1 MYQLIK
7 KDLLVQKKTIILSL
21 ILIIFYA
28 FYFGDMGPAG
38 LALSAFT
45 VTYMLTLGAFCIDE
59 KNNSDKLLISLPI
72 KRSSIV
78 LSKYLLVLVIT
89 AYVILLNFFITT
101 VVKLFNLSLNPL
113 PLTTEG
119 VLSSFAVPV
128 LYCSIALP
136 IVFRFGYLKSRMINL
151 IVFFSLIAG
160 LTPLINKIA
169 EGNVSQGK
177 FLLSNSTPQ
186 AALIILLPTL
196 LLFALSYILSLFFYN
211 RREF

>member
-7 KDLLVQKKTIILSL
+7 KDLLVQKKAFILSL
-21 ILIIFYA
+21 VLIIFYA

-78 LSKYLLVLVIT
+78 LSKYLFVLVIT
-89 AYVILLNFFITT
+89 TYVILLNFFITT
-101 VVKLFNLSLNPL
+101 FVNLLHLSLNPFS
-113 PLTTEG
+113 LTTAG

-128 LYCSIALP
+128 LYSSIALP
-136 IVFRFGYLKSRMINL
+136 IIFRFGYLKSRMINF

-160 LTPLINKIA
+160 FTPLINKISEENIA
-169 EGNVSQGK
+169 LRNS
-177 FLLSNSTPQ
+177 LLSNSTPEVI
-186 AALIILLPTL
+186 LTILLPTL

-211 RREF
+211 KREF